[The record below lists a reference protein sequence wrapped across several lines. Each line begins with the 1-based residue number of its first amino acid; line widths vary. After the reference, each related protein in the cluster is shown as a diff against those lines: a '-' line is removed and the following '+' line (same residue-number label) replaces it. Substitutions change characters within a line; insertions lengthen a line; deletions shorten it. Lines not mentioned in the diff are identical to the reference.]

1 MSAGLSPPVSARPT
15 VLCELLDRTG
25 KIAGVT
31 TGSVTT
37 CTLFQALRENAW
49 LLMRIV
55 GSI

>member
-1 MSAGLSPPVSARPT
+1 
-15 VLCELLDRTG
+15 LCELLDRAG

-37 CTLFQALRENAW
+37 SLLVQALRENAW

-55 GSI
+55 GPI